1 MKTRATTIVV
11 VRRDGK
17 TAMAGDGQVSIEDTI
32 VKASAQKVRTM
43 RDGDVIAGYAGA
55 AADALALFERLEEK
69 LDEYNGNLPR
79 ASLELVKQWRTDRV
93 LRQLEALLLV
103 ADEENI
109 FLISGTGDVIV
120 PDDDVMAIGSGG
132 GYATAAAKAL
142 LRNTEMSAAEIAE
155 KALRLAGEIC
165 VFTNERVTM
174 HELPPAAEEDEAD
187 EQ

>member
-1 MKTRATTIVV
+1 MEIRSTTILV

-17 TAMAGDGQVSIEDTI
+17 TALAGDGQVSIDDTI
-32 VKASAQKVRTM
+32 VKAGAQKVRTM
-43 RDGDVIAGYAGA
+43 LDGDVIAGYAGA

-132 GYATAAAKAL
+132 GYATAAAMAL
-142 LRNTEMSAAEIAE
+142 IRNTEMGAREIAE
-155 KALRLAGEIC
+155 TALRIAGEIC
-165 VFTNERVTM
+165 VFTNERVTVL
-174 HELPPAAEEDEAD
+174 ELPVEEEDES

>member
-1 MKTRATTIVV
+1 MMRATTIVA

-17 TAMAGDGQVSIEDTI
+17 TAMAGDGQVSIDDTI
-32 VKASAQKVRTM
+32 VKSTAQKVRDM

-79 ASLELVKQWRTDRV
+79 AALELAKQWRTDRV

-103 ADEENI
+103 ADEEDM
-109 FLISGTGDVIV
+109 FLISGNGDLIV

-132 GYATAAAKAL
+132 SYATAAAKAL
-142 LRNTEMSAAEIAE
+142 LRHTKMTAREIAE
-155 KALRLAGEIC
+155 TALGIAGETC
-165 VFTNERVTM
+165 VFTNDQITTYEVPL
-174 HELPPAAEEDEAD
+174 EEEAEE
-187 EQ
+187 

>member
-1 MKTRATTIVV
+1 MMRATTIVA

-17 TAMAGDGQVSIEDTI
+17 TAMAGDGQVSIDDTI
-32 VKASAQKVRTM
+32 VKSTAQKVRDM

-79 ASLELVKQWRTDRV
+79 AALELAKQWRTDRV

-103 ADEENI
+103 ADEEDM
-109 FLISGTGDVIV
+109 FLISGNGDLIV

-132 GYATAAAKAL
+132 SYATAAAKAL
-142 LRNTEMSAAEIAE
+142 LRHTQMSAREIAE
-155 KALRLAGEIC
+155 TALGIAGETC
-165 VFTNERVTM
+165 VFTNDQITTYEV
-174 HELPPAAEEDEAD
+174 PPEDSEEE
-187 EQ
+187 

>member
-1 MKTRATTIVV
+1 MTRSTTIVV

-32 VKASAQKVRTM
+32 VKSTAQKVRTM

-55 AADALALFERLEEK
+55 AADALALFERLEES

-79 ASLELVKQWRTDRV
+79 ACLELVKQWRTDKV

-103 ADEENI
+103 ADEDNI

-120 PDDDVMAIGSGG
+120 PDEDVMAIGSGG
-132 GYATAAAKAL
+132 AYATAAAKAL
-142 LRNTEMSAAEIAE
+142 LRETSLSAREIAE
-155 KALRLAGEIC
+155 KALRIAGEIC
-165 VFTNERVTM
+165 VYTNGNLTIE
-174 HELPPAAEEDEAD
+174 ELPNDRDA
-187 EQ
+187 

>member
-1 MKTRATTIVV
+1 MTRSTTVVV

-17 TAMAGDGQVSIEDTI
+17 TAMAGDGQVSIDDTI
-32 VKASAQKVRTM
+32 VKGTASKVRTM

-79 ASLELVKQWRTDRV
+79 AAVELVKLWRTDKV

-103 ADEENI
+103 ADETNI

-120 PDDDVMAIGSGG
+120 PDEDIMAIGSGG
-132 GYATAAAKAL
+132 SYATAAERAL
-142 LRNTEMSAAEIAE
+142 LRHTDMNAREIAE
-155 KALRLAGEIC
+155 NALKIAGEIC
-165 VFTNERVTM
+165 VYTNDHLTIE
-174 HELPPAAEEDEAD
+174 ELPAEDED
-187 EQ
+187 EE